1 MQRLTTMRQWCV
13 DVDVVVDDDDEY
25 DDDKD
30 NKDNNAVIKPWW
42 EVIMIADVFVDGN
55 DVVDGERDKGRRNK
69 KEGGRKTEERRRRNS
84 KNKY

>member
-1 MQRLTTMRQWCV
+1 
-13 DVDVVVDDDDEY
+13 
-25 DDDKD
+25 
-30 NKDNNAVIKPWW
+30 
-42 EVIMIADVFVDGN
+42 MIADVFVDGN